1 MTNLLLLDKFLNQQS
16 KNQKI
21 NVLLCC
27 GEVKHNEHEVG
38 TAAAVRDD
46 RVLELEVS
54 TRAFRSFTVPGEGPY
69 VQRWLGES
77 KRNPEKAPK
86 RSKKVPESPRIPE
99 KAPRRPREGPRRP
112 EKAQEGPSRGPSP
125 LLRAL

>member
-1 MTNLLLLDKFLNQQS
+1 MLWWRPSTTNK
-16 KNQKI
+16 
-21 NVLLCC
+21 
-27 GEVKHNEHEVG
+27 VG

-54 TRAFRSFTVPGEGPY
+54 TRAFRSFTVPGEEPY

-86 RSKKVPESPRIPE
+86 RSKKVPEGPRIPE
-99 KAPRRPREGPRRP
+99 KAREGPS
-112 EKAQEGPSRGPSP
+112 GGPSP

>member
-1 MTNLLLLDKFLNQQS
+1 MLWWRPSTTN
-16 KNQKI
+16 I
-21 NVLLCC
+21 
-27 GEVKHNEHEVG
+27 GM
-38 TAAAVRDD
+38 AAAVRDD

-99 KAPRRPREGPRRP
+99 KAPRRPEKAREGPP
-112 EKAQEGPSRGPSP
+112 NLNGFSSISRGGVKS
-125 LLRAL
+125 LLMNVNKKMFF

>member
-69 VQRWLGES
+69 VQRWLRES

-86 RSKKVPESPRIPE
+86 RSKKVPESPRRPE
-99 KAPRRPREGPRRP
+99 KAPRRPLRR
-112 EKAQEGPSRGPSP
+112 AFSPSP
-125 LLRAL
+125 GTVKLLKAR

>member
-77 KRNPEKAPK
+77 KRNPEKAQKDPR
-86 RSKKVPESPRIPE
+86 RSQKVPESL
-99 KAPRRPREGPRRP
+99 RRPREGPRRP
-112 EKAQEGPSRGPSP
+112 LRRAFSPSP
-125 LLRAL
+125 GTVKFAKVR

>member
-1 MTNLLLLDKFLNQQS
+1 M
-16 KNQKI
+16 
-21 NVLLCC
+21 
-27 GEVKHNEHEVG
+27 VKHNQHEVG
-38 TAAAVRDD
+38 TAADVRYD

-86 RSKKVPESPRIPE
+86 RSKKVPEGPRIPE
-99 KAPRRPREGPRRP
+99 KAPRRPEKAPPEGLLPFSGHCEIREGSLT
-112 EKAQEGPSRGPSP
+112 A
-125 LLRAL
+125 LLCADSFVHCNEPG

>member
-1 MTNLLLLDKFLNQQS
+1 M
-16 KNQKI
+16 
-21 NVLLCC
+21 LCC

-54 TRAFRSFTVPGEGPY
+54 TRAFRSFTVPGEEPY

-77 KRNPEKAPK
+77 KRNPEKAQKDPR
-86 RSKKVPESPRIPE
+86 RSQKVPESLRRPE
-99 KAPRRPREGPRRP
+99 KAPRRPREGPEKAPRRP
-112 EKAQEGPSRGPSP
+112 LRRAFSPSP
-125 LLRAL
+125 GTVKFAKVR